1 MRLLW
6 LVSEEDPRH
15 REQRQLLE
23 VAAQWSV
30 ETVHSPLTALEALA
44 GSSYD
49 VVLADSPLPEWTP
62 EEWLEEALRVNP
74 WIPVVI
80 RDAQPSFSRAVRLTR
95 LGAYQ
100 YVGDPLVTEEL
111 LSLLEEGAEWRRQ
124 REQASLGPVP
134 AQEPWRKL
142 LVGESRAMQRVIQTI
157 RLVAARR
164 CTVLIT
170 GETGTGKEMV
180 ARAIHM
186 ASGRGH
192 LPMVAVNCSAIPE
205 SLLEAELFGHVRGA
219 FTGAIHQRI
228 GRFEQAHRSTLFLDE
243 IGEMP
248 LDLQAKL
255 LRVLQERELQRLGS
269 SESIPVDVRV
279 LAASNADL
287 EERVR
292 QGQFREDLFYRL
304 NVVPIHLPPLA
315 ERRGDIPLLV
325 MHLLEKICQREGLPP
340 KRISPEAMQ
349 RLSSYGWPGNVR
361 QLENAIEMAII
372 LSTDRDLLLPSDFP
386 LPSPAQGKALTATS
400 LPSIRLPDEGMDFES
415 TIARIERSLLEQAL
429 RRSNGN
435 KKQAADLLGLK
446 RTTFS
451 AKWKSLNSGGGLL
464 PFKGPSRADPEAF
477 ELPSYK
483 PARRIS

>member
-15 REQRQLLE
+15 RAQRQKLE
-23 VAAQWSV
+23 EAVEWSV
-30 ETVHSPLTALEALA
+30 ETVHAPLSALEALA
-44 GSSYD
+44 CSCYD
-49 VVLADSPLPEWTP
+49 VVLADFPLPEWLP
-62 EEWLEEALRVNP
+62 EEWLEEALRANS

-80 RDAQPSFSRAVRLTR
+80 RDAEPSFSRAVRLTR
-95 LGAYQ
+95 LGAYH
-100 YVGDPLVTEEL
+100 YVGDPLATEEL
-111 LSLLEEGAEWRRQ
+111 LGLLEEAAEWRRR
-124 REQASLGPVP
+124 RERAFLGDVP
-134 AQEPWRKL
+134 AHEPWRKL
-142 LVGESRAMQRVIQTI
+142 LIGESRAMQQVVQTI

-170 GETGTGKEMV
+170 GDTGTGKEMV
-180 ARAIHM
+180 ARAIHL

-279 LAASNADL
+279 LAASNANL

-292 QGQFREDLFYRL
+292 QGRFREDLFYRL

-325 MHLLEKICQREGLPP
+325 THFLDKICQREGLPP
-340 KRISPEAMQ
+340 KRISPEALQ

-361 QLENAIEMAII
+361 QLENAVEMAVI
-372 LSTDRDLLLPSDFP
+372 LSADRELLVPSDFP
-386 LPSPAQGKALTATS
+386 LPSPAQGKPVNVTS
-400 LPSIRLPDEGMDFES
+400 LPWIRLPEEGMDFES
-415 TIARIERSLLEQAL
+415 AIARIERSLLEQAL
-429 RRSNGN
+429 RRSKGN

-446 RTTFS
+446 RTTFA
-451 AKWKSLNSGGGLL
+451 AKWKSLNPDGAT
-464 PFKGPSRADPEAF
+464 PAKGPARAEPEPF
-477 ELPSYK
+477 EPPCYG
-483 PARRIS
+483 ARRRIS